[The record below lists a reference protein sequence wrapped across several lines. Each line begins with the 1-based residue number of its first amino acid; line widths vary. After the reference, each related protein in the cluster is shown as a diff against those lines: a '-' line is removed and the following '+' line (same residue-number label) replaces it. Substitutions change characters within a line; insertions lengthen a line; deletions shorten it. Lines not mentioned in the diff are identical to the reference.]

1 MPSKI
6 PSELIGNNLKLLSL
20 PAVVEKINRLL
31 EDPNSTTADIAHYIS
46 QDPVLTARLLK
57 LVNSP
62 FYNFP
67 SEIDTISMAVTILG
81 TRQLRDLVFV
91 TTVISQFTPHDDVN
105 FDLEAFWCHSITAG
119 IAARVIALN
128 QKNLNS
134 ERLFICGL
142 LHDIGKM
149 IMALLL
155 PQEVITLNK
164 ANLNKEINIYDA
176 ESQIFGY
183 THGEWATALLE
194 SWHFPASISEPIHY
208 HHNPEESPEFKTDS
222 AVIHIANVIANNIQ
236 APISKDDD
244 TLLQQ
249 AALDTVG
256 ITQNDIEG
264 YYEQVYELLDNV
276 LQMLYYDLAA

>member
-1 MPSKI
+1 MPSNI

-20 PAVVEKINRLL
+20 PAVVEKINNLL
-31 EDPNSTTADIAHYIS
+31 EDPNSTTADISHYIS
-46 QDPVLTARLLK
+46 QDPVLTARILK

-91 TTVISQFTPHDDVN
+91 TTVVSQFTPHDDVQ
-105 FDLEAFWCHSITAG
+105 FDLEAFWCHSITTG
-119 IAARVIALN
+119 LAARVIAID

-183 THGEWATALLE
+183 SHGEWATALLE
-194 SWHFPASISEPIHY
+194 SWHFPTSISEPIQY
-208 HHNPEESPEFKTDS
+208 HHNPEECSEFKADC

-249 AALDTVG
+249 AALDVVG
-256 ITQNDIEG
+256 ITQNDIEN
-264 YYEQVYELLDNV
+264 YYEQVYELLDSI
-276 LQMLYYDLAA
+276 LQMLYYDVAA